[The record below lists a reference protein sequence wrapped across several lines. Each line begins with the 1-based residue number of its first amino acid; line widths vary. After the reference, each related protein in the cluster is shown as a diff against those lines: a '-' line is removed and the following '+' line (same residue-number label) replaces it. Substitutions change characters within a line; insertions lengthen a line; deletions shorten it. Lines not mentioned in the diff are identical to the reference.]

1 VAGLS
6 SAATRDTST
15 PVRRLKL
22 PRMQGKLLHL
32 KYLKQW
38 SEDQAFLNGTLHI
51 MGISLSTCWPGLPV
65 PSRSFKQWLQG
76 NSVKAMVSVA
86 IIPSK
91 IEQRKAEW
99 HAAIGLTS

>member
-1 VAGLS
+1 
-6 SAATRDTST
+6 
-15 PVRRLKL
+15 
-22 PRMQGKLLHL
+22 
-32 KYLKQW
+32 
-38 SEDQAFLNGTLHI
+38 
-51 MGISLSTCWPGLPV
+51 V